1 MSPKKRQS
9 KLKHPTNKR
18 SRRRKGNR
26 PEFTTERGIAKRWK
40 EGRGKGE
47 GRDYFPWFL
56 VREFSSRGY
65 RVMTMSAKFLRVIH
79 LFSTLEWLVF
89 LLLEADPDIISLKEQ
104 FPLDRDQTRAIAKML
119 KIKRHPRTYGTDVVV
134 TTDFLVEV
142 RTATGTVKWAIA
154 VKWSKDLR
162 DRRVVEKLQIEQAYH
177 AARGTL
183 FKIMTER
190 DVPRELVKNLAIV
203 RSMLRPGSMMDISD
217 AAITA
222 ADAIMRPQ
230 LGRAV
235 WGPMCVGCDVALQLK
250 PGTSAR
256 IAKFQIA
263 SRSWAV
269 DLTQPL
275 MSRLPFRMLSQ

>member
-1 MSPKKRQS
+1 MKAKKSQPKR
-9 KLKHPTNKR
+9 KHPAKKAA
-18 SRRRKGNR
+18 RRKSNR
-26 PEFTTERGIAKRWK
+26 PDFTTERGIAKRWK
-40 EGRGKGE
+40 EGRGKGD

-56 VREFSSRGY
+56 VPEFSSRGY

-104 FPLDRDQTRAIAKML
+104 HPADRDQTRAIAKML
-119 KIKRHPRTYGTDVVV
+119 KIKRHPRMYGADVVV
-134 TTDFLVEV
+134 TTDFLIEV
-142 RTATGTVKWAIA
+142 RTATGTVTKAIT
-154 VKWSKDLR
+154 VKWYKELR
-162 DRRVVEKLQIEQAYH
+162 DRCVIEKLQIEQAYH

-190 DVPRELVKNLAIV
+190 DAPRELVKNLAIV
-203 RSMLRPGSMMDISD
+203 RSMLRPGSMMDIPD
-217 AAITA
+217 AAIKA

-235 WGPMCVGCDVALQLK
+235 WGQMCVGCDAALRLK
-250 PGTSAR
+250 PGTAAR

-263 SRSWAV
+263 SRNWAV

-275 MSRLPFRMLSQ
+275 MSRQPFRMISQ